1 LSGTFTQDGAINVES
16 LASGIYL
23 MQVSQDG
30 QSGWVKVVKL

>member
-1 LSGTFTQDGAINVES
+1 MSGTFTQDGAVNVES

-23 MQVSQDG
+23 LQVLQDG